1 MSGSGAIAQ
10 PFLAARRGVSDRR
23 EVLGVHLQLAYHEGR
38 GVALVSTYIVP
49 RRKKKR
55 EILKELYDERARGEF
70 FNL

>member
-10 PFLAARRGVSDRR
+10 PFLAARRVRSTR
-23 EVLGVHLQLAYHEGR
+23 EALGVHLQLAYHEGR

-49 RRKKKR
+49 RRKKKKR